1 MIFRPIGF
9 FFPFFKDSVG
19 LPGLSPGPDL
29 GLSDREGF
37 TGAPFGLLVEGW
49 AILDGGE
56 GGASAGSSAG
66 GGANGAGSSVI
77 SSPKEGGMGSSSAKG
92 SAKDAGAGGSIG
104 AIGGN

>member
-9 FFPFFKDSVG
+9 FLPFFNDRVG
-19 LPGLSPGPDL
+19 LPGLPAGPDL
-29 GLSDREGF
+29 GLSDRAGF
-37 TGAPFGLLVEGW
+37 TGAPSGLLVEGW
-49 AILDGGE
+49 GIPDGGE
-56 GGASAGSSAG
+56 GGASAESDAG